1 MEASKKAKQ
10 LMKYFS
16 EVGDILFTE
25 EEQIKL
31 SIAYIFQLINDV
43 QLIDDD
49 YKIDYK
55 HEWFK
60 YLSYWRE
67 VLMYVTSKK

>member
-1 MEASKKAKQ
+1 MEPLYKAKQ
-10 LMKYFS
+10 LKKYFS

-31 SIAYIFQLINDV
+31 SIAYIFKLIDDM

-49 YKIDYK
+49 YKMDYENK
-55 HEWFK
+55 WYE
-60 YLSYWRE
+60 YLSYWKE
-67 VLMYVTSKK
+67 VLMYITTK